1 MSDTCGVEKCN
12 DKKIKKWRARASHGR
27 RYPLTSQA
35 AIVHCA
41 EYLGHLASRIFTL
54 FMPFLLISSIVSI
67 LCLLILKKI
76 LFKSFDFIKTTQNL
90 HYLY

>member
-54 FMPFLLISSIVSI
+54 FMPFFAYFLYCQYFMFVDIEKDFVLKALIS
-67 LCLLILKKI
+67 
-76 LFKSFDFIKTTQNL
+76 
-90 HYLY
+90 